1 MSKTPFYGQPG
12 PSSIF
17 CASSTAH
24 FYRPLPVANTITVE
38 INFITAHAKFRSNKT
53 QPYCRSLL
61 SQISLIF
68 LPAAQPQIL
77 SRFQ

>member
-38 INFITAHAKFRSNKT
+38 INFITAHANFAATRLNHIVDRCCPKF
-53 QPYCRSLL
+53 L
-61 SQISLIF
+61 
-68 LPAAQPQIL
+68 
-77 SRFQ
+77 